1 MHFDSPHGRTGVE
14 KDEPVWPLVGRATQ
28 RSMLVRAVTHGRGAL
43 IVGEA
48 GIGKTR
54 LATAVLDL
62 LASKGWHIVRIHAS
76 DCIREIPLGALS
88 PLLPTVRAPEPSST
102 TLSAA
107 LSGLSALVTDAR
119 AGRLVVFVDD
129 IDALDGMSAVVTSHL
144 ATVL

>member
-1 MHFDSPHGRTGVE
+1 MRVDLPNDPTGAE
-14 KDEPVWPLVGRATQ
+14 ADGLAWPLVGRGTQ

-88 PLLPTVRAPEPSST
+88 PLLPAVRAPEPSST

-107 LSGLSALVTDAR
+107 LSGLSALAADAR
-119 AGRLVVFVDD
+119 ADRLVVFIGLPGSVPE
-129 IDALDGMSAVVTSHL
+129 T
-144 ATVL
+144 TTE